1 MYDKNIKRR
10 ERGNR
15 YDLFMKNKPVTK
27 VFQGKEVISR
37 VNIHMGKE
45 GLT

>member
-15 YDLFMKNKPVTK
+15 YDLFMKNKLLIR

-37 VNIHMGKE
+37 VNIHMEKE